1 MDRRSLFAGSL
12 ATTAGLRLSL
22 SCFPSDCLGTVL
34 FGWPECLGGRLKVPQ
49 RVAAHGAESS
59 EPVPGKGRRQTRYTG
74 LSGSRSALARRCKCG
89 GKTARRGTFYRCP
102 PPTLLSLLPGQ
113 AGGGPATLCAPLALS
128 PGGTWPSS
136 PSNFLPPA
144 AGGVALR
151 CSDASTPGF
160 QHRGRAGSRVSS
172 STVAFL
178 YISAFLCVLVSTCP
192 CLSQF
197 LSLILDLAYRIR
209 SGFVSLSFSF
219 PLFFLGCSRVSVTFI
234 FSAFSPSYLIF
245 LCFFPLSASLLSSL
259 LPGPP
264 EHHQLPYSETP
275 CPGENTPALLG
286 TSRYRD
292 LLSQSRRRL
301 GDGSRV
307 LLSGLSGGG

>member
-1 MDRRSLFAGSL
+1 MPGWAPQSPAAGGSARSRE
-12 ATTAGLRLSL
+12 LRTS
-22 SCFPSDCLGTVL
+22 P
-34 FGWPECLGGRLKVPQ
+34 RK
-49 RVAAHGAESS
+49 GAPAN
-59 EPVPGKGRRQTRYTG
+59 PVHRPLG
-74 LSGSRSALARRCKCG
+74 LSKRAC
-89 GKTARRGTFYRCP
+89 
-102 PPTLLSLLPGQ
+102 SLLQVRRKDRQ
-113 AGGGPATLCAPLALS
+113 ARNFLPLPAPYPALSAPRPSWGGGPATLCAPLALS

>member
-1 MDRRSLFAGSL
+1 MPGWAPRSPAAGGS
-12 ATTAGLRLSL
+12 ARSRELRTS
-22 SCFPSDCLGTVL
+22 P
-34 FGWPECLGGRLKVPQ
+34 RK
-49 RVAAHGAESS
+49 GAPAN
-59 EPVPGKGRRQTRYTG
+59 PVHRPLG
-74 LSGSRSALARRCKCG
+74 LSKRACSPLQVRRKDRQARNFLPLPAPYPALSAPRPSWGA
-89 GKTARRGTFYRCP
+89 
-102 PPTLLSLLPGQ
+102 
-113 AGGGPATLCAPLALS
+113 PATLCASLALS

-209 SGFVSLSFSF
+209 SGFVSLSHSLSPCFSWDVPAS
-219 PLFFLGCSRVSVTFI
+219 PLLYLFRFLSVLPYFFMFFSLSLPLSSHLSCLVPPNTTSSHIPRLLVQGRTPRPSWAPPGTETSFLRAGGDLGMEAECSCLGCR
-234 FSAFSPSYLIF
+234 
-245 LCFFPLSASLLSSL
+245 
-259 LPGPP
+259 
-264 EHHQLPYSETP
+264 E
-275 CPGENTPALLG
+275 G
-286 TSRYRD
+286 TE
-292 LLSQSRRRL
+292 
-301 GDGSRV
+301 
-307 LLSGLSGGG
+307 

>member
-1 MDRRSLFAGSL
+1 MPGWAPLSPAAGGSARSRQ
-12 ATTAGLRLSL
+12 LRTS
-22 SCFPSDCLGTVL
+22 P
-34 FGWPECLGGRLKVPQ
+34 RK
-49 RVAAHGAESS
+49 GAPAN
-59 EPVPGKGRRQTRYTG
+59 PVHRPLG
-74 LSGSRSALARRCKCG
+74 LSKRACSPLQVRRKDRQARNFLPLPAPYPALSAPRPSWGAL
-89 GKTARRGTFYRCP
+89 
-102 PPTLLSLLPGQ
+102 
-113 AGGGPATLCAPLALS
+113 ATLCASLALS

-160 QHRGRAGSRVSS
+160 QHRRRAGSRVSS

-209 SGFVSLSFSF
+209 SGFVSLSHSLSPCFSWDVPAS
-219 PLFFLGCSRVSVTFI
+219 PLLYLFRFLSVLPYFFMF
-234 FSAFSPSYLIF
+234 FFF
-245 LCFFPLSASLLSSL
+245 FFPLSASLLSSL
-259 LPGPP
+259 LPRPP

-301 GDGSRV
+301 GDGSGV
-307 LLSGLSGGG
+307 LLSGLS

>member
-1 MDRRSLFAGSL
+1 MGASKSRSGWQRTEPRAPNQSQERGAGKPGTPASRALEARLL
-12 ATTAGLRLSL
+12 A
-22 SCFPSDCLGTVL
+22 
-34 FGWPECLGGRLKVPQ
+34 
-49 RVAAHGAESS
+49 AASAEERPPGAE
-59 EPVPGKGRRQTRYTG
+59 
-74 LSGSRSALARRCKCG
+74 LSTAARPLPC
-89 GKTARRGTFYRCP
+89 
-102 PPTLLSLLPGQ
+102 SLCSPAKL
-113 AGGGPATLCAPLALS
+113 GGGPATLCAPLALS